1 MTKGTYPSET
11 YKGYVIGPSLTMDP
25 IYNKYQV
32 YVLAGPDVLAV
43 IDSFTWRSA
52 VEDARKYI
60 DKLPARTKPSAI
72 SKSYTETQ
80 KLHLADLAG
89 LKPHNITAEEKI
101 KEQYESKP
109 YIATESIVKKKQ
121 SQRMVGEPELYLN
134 QEIYDRDYKP
144 KGWHLLIIGPTAT
157 WRQEWHEWEAI
168 RDIVQN
174 ALDEGEAY
182 TFGDDGRGLWIA
194 DSGRGI
200 NISDFLL
207 GPAKLKPDYARGK
220 FGEGMKV
227 SALVL
232 TRLGYRVHVR
242 TSDKDLW
249 ICYYQQEVGS
259 GKTADTLA
267 ALWKESAANTGTK
280 FNIIGY
286 HGSSFEEL
294 FAINIPPNMI
304 KQSTP
309 AKLEGTI
316 NRFNRIYRT
325 DQDYPPVIYC
335 RDIYLQKIQS
345 KYSYNLWG
353 FDLSPDRHGPKNES
367 DVAMDI
373 GRTWAYVKDQSM
385 LEDLFKAFLLDKIEM
400 TYEKYHVNFSRW
412 YMGTPADTD
421 MPSYM
426 SEMEANKSV
435 WSAAFKAVAGKNA
448 VIRTDSKYDGMAVHL
463 GYKSISLPY
472 DVSTALQ
479 MIIPT
484 DISVVKNMIDELR
497 GTKIIPDKELTYS
510 QMLNLTLARQISR
523 VIVYSDIKVYAAII
537 PNIGSETGFTEGFYD
552 TVLKEIYLLPSVIE
566 KGSSTVD
573 VIIHEAAHASVVFRM
588 VSKGDFDKILKDP
601 NFVWD

>member
-1 MTKGTYPSET
+1 MTKGTYPSEN
-11 YKGYVIGPSLTMDP
+11 YRGYVIGPSLTMDP

-32 YVLAGPDVLAV
+32 YVLAGSNVLSV

-52 VEDARKYI
+52 VEEARKYI
-60 DKLPARTKPSAI
+60 DKLPVR
-72 SKSYTETQ
+72 TETAA
-80 KLHLADLAG
+80 KHPT
-89 LKPHNITAEEKI
+89 KTAEQIVVQPAYSKVLEK
-101 KEQYESKP
+101 P
-109 YIATESIVKKKQ
+109 TPVKRQ
-121 SQRMVGEPELYLN
+121 VPPLRQIDEPELYLN
-134 QEIYDRDYKP
+134 QDIYDRDYKP

-242 TSDKDLW
+242 TADKDLW

-267 ALWKESAANTGTK
+267 ALWKESMANTGTK

-294 FAINIPPNMI
+294 FAVNIPPNMI

-309 AKLEGTI
+309 AKLEGPI
-316 NRFNRIYRT
+316 KRFNRIYRA
-325 DQDYPPVIYC
+325 DQDYPPVVYC
-335 RDIYLQKIQS
+335 RDIYLQKINS

-353 FDLSPDRHGPKNES
+353 FDLSPDRHGPKTES
-367 DVAMDI
+367 DVSTDM

-385 LEDLFKAFLLDKIEM
+385 LEDLFKAFLMDKTEM
-400 TYEKYHVNFSRW
+400 VYEKYHVTFSRW
-412 YMGTPADTD
+412 YAGTPADAD

-426 SEMEANKSV
+426 DEMEANKSV
-435 WSAAFKAVAGKNA
+435 WNAAFKAVAGKNA
-448 VIRTDSKYDGMAVHL
+448 VIRTDSKHDGMATHL
-463 GYKSISLPY
+463 GFKSISMPY
-472 DVSTALQ
+472 DISSALE
-479 MIIPT
+479 MILPT
-484 DISVVKNMIDELR
+484 DISVVKNMMDTLR
-497 GTKIIPDKELTYS
+497 STKIIKDEELTQS
-510 QMLNLTLARQISR
+510 QFLDVKLARQISKG
-523 VIVYSDIKVYAAII
+523 ILYESIKVYAAII
-537 PNIGSETGFTEGFYD
+537 PNVGDESGYTEGYYD
-552 TVLKEIYLLPSVIE
+552 QALKEIYLSPSVLE
-566 KGSSTVD
+566 AGSLTVD
-573 VIIHEAAHASVVFRM
+573 TIIHEVAHAVDNASDLTTRHAAAMTRVASQVFRM
-588 VSKGDFDKILKDP
+588 VSKGDFDNILKDP
-601 NFVWD
+601 NFKWE